1 MKKILLIFT
10 LLISLCGCRQTGGEY
25 IISSIGFDNKDGLLN
40 TCFEAVVINSETTE
54 SQIKLIEGKGKT
66 VTDGIEKIKKQITQ
80 KLLLSHCG
88 VLVMGENLTESQ
100 INEIYEFCFN
110 ERDITLSAR
119 VVKTENAKKLL
130 QKKAISSISVG
141 YDILGLIEQYS
152 KKDKQIKNRYF
163 EIMALE
169 RRVALPKII
178 TTKEGYYL
186 ENY

>member
-1 MKKILLIFT
+1 MKKILLIFI
-10 LLISLCGCRQTGGEY
+10 LLISLCGCKQTGAEY
-25 IISSIGFDNKDGLLN
+25 IISSMGFDNSDGLLN
-40 TCFEAVVINSETTE
+40 ICFEAIVINSETTE
-54 SQIKLIEGKGKT
+54 SQIKLLEGKGKT
-66 VTDGIEKIKKQITQ
+66 VKDGIKQIKKSATQ

-88 VLVMGENLTESQ
+88 VLVMGENLTQSQ
-100 INEIYEFCFN
+100 IDGIYEFCFD

-119 VVKTENAKKLL
+119 VVTTKNAKQLL
-130 QKKAISSISVG
+130 QSKSVSSIAVG

-169 RRVALPKII
+169 KQVVLPKI
-178 TTKEGYYL
+178 TPTKEGYYL

>member
-1 MKKILLIFT
+1 MKKILLIFI
-10 LLISLCGCRQTGGEY
+10 LLISLCGCKQTGAEY
-25 IISSIGFDNKDGLLN
+25 IISSMGFDNSDGLLN
-40 TCFEAVVINSETTE
+40 ICFEAIVINSETTE
-54 SQIKLIEGKGKT
+54 SQIKLLEGKGET
-66 VTDGIEKIKKQITQ
+66 VKDGIKQIKKSATQ

-88 VLVMGENLTESQ
+88 VLVMGENLTQSQ
-100 INEIYEFCFN
+100 IDGIYEFCFD

-119 VVKTENAKKLL
+119 VVTTKNAKQLL
-130 QKKAISSISVG
+130 QSKPVSSIAVG

-169 RRVALPKII
+169 RRVSLPKI
-178 TTKEGYYL
+178 TPTKEGYYL

>member
-10 LLISLCGCRQTGGEY
+10 LLISLCGCKQTGAEY
-25 IISSIGFDNKDGLLN
+25 IISSMGFDNSDGLLN
-40 TCFEAVVINSETTE
+40 TCFEAIVINSETTE
-54 SQIKLIEGKGKT
+54 SQIKLLEGKGKT
-66 VTDGIEKIKKQITQ
+66 VTDGIKQIKKSATQ

-88 VLVMGENLTESQ
+88 VLVMGEDLTESQ
-100 INEIYEFCFN
+100 INEIYEFCFD

-119 VVKTENAKKLL
+119 VVTTKNAKQLL
-130 QKKAISSISVG
+130 QTKPVSSIAVG

-169 RRVALPKII
+169 RRVALPKIMP
-178 TTKEGYYL
+178 TKEGYYL

>member
-1 MKKILLIFT
+1 MAKNKEKQAQTNEAKNSAKSKNSNRGKQSANKKVT
-10 LLISLCGCRQTGGEY
+10 QNKKNKNSL
-25 IISSIGFDNKDGLLN
+25 
-40 TCFEAVVINSETTE
+40 NS
-54 SQIKLIEGKGKT
+54 KP
-66 VTDGIEKIKKQITQ
+66 KKQTTQ

-119 VVKTENAKKLL
+119 VVVTENAKQLL
-130 QKKAISSISVG
+130 QTKPVSSIAVG

-169 RRVALPKII
+169 KQVALPKI
-178 TTKEGYYL
+178 TPTKEGYYL

>member
-1 MKKILLIFT
+1 MKKILLIFI
-10 LLISLCGCRQTGGEY
+10 LLISLCGCKQTGAEY
-25 IISSIGFDNKDGLLN
+25 IISSMGFDNSDGLLN
-40 TCFEAVVINSETTE
+40 ICFEAIVINSETTE
-54 SQIKLIEGKGKT
+54 SQIKLLEGKGKT
-66 VTDGIEKIKKQITQ
+66 VKDGIKQIKKSATQ

-110 ERDITLSAR
+110 QRDITLSAR
-119 VVKTENAKKLL
+119 VVVSENAKQLL
-130 QKKAISSISVG
+130 QTKPVSSIAVG

-169 RRVALPKII
+169 RRVALPKI
-178 TTKEGYYL
+178 TPTKEGYYL

>member
-25 IISSIGFDNKDGLLN
+25 IISSMGFDNSGGLIN
-40 TCFEAVVINSETTE
+40 TCFEAIVINSETTE

-66 VTDGIEKIKKQITQ
+66 VTDGIEKIKKQTTQ

-119 VVKTENAKKLL
+119 VVVTENAKQLL
-130 QKKAISSISVG
+130 QTKPVSSIAVG

-169 RRVALPKII
+169 RRVALPKI
-178 TTKEGYYL
+178 TPTKEGYYL